1 VFEGAVAVAAGSR
14 TWIMRSVL
22 PVLFC
27 AVVTFGLMAARPAHA
42 REITPDAINNAKFS
56 TSFKDKI
63 DPTVIRLQV
72 MLDRAGFSP
81 GVIDGFDGDNFRRA
95 LAAFATAHG
104 LQDDHPLTRELWEQL
119 IALSPEPAVTEYVIG
134 KDDLKGPF
142 LKTIPDD
149 LEDQAKLKRLAYRN
163 PEEELAER
171 FHMDQDLLKALNPGK
186 RLDEAGTTLVVAAVG
201 VGKKPTPDKADR
213 LEVDKARRQLRVLA
227 KDGHVMAVYPA
238 SIGSDEKPAPDGTLK
253 VTRVVK
259 WPNYTY
265 DPEYRFKGVD
275 AREKLT
281 VQPGPNNPVG
291 SVWIDLNLDSYG
303 IHGTPEPARVG
314 KSYSH
319 GCVRLTN
326 WDAEALAAMVRKGTE
341 VSFLDK

>member
-1 VFEGAVAVAAGSR
+1 
-14 TWIMRSVL
+14 MRSVL
-22 PVLFC
+22 SVLFG
-27 AVVTFGLMAARPAHA
+27 AVLWTALSSPQPCRADALEA
-42 REITPDAINNAKFS
+42 DAINNAAFS
-56 TSFKDKI
+56 TSFKNEP
-63 DPTVIRLQV
+63 DPTIVRLQV

-81 GVIDGFDGDNFRRA
+81 GVIDGFDGDNFRDA
-95 LAAFATAHG
+95 LAAFARAHG
-104 LQDDHPLTRELWEQL
+104 LKEDRPLTRELWSQL
-119 IALSPEPAVTEYVIG
+119 TALSPEPAVTRYEIT

-142 LKTIPDD
+142 LKTIPDK
-149 LEDQAKLKRLAYRN
+149 LEDKAKLKRLAYRG
-163 PEEELAER
+163 PKEELAER
-171 FHMDQDLLKALNPGK
+171 FHMDQDLLSALNPG
-186 RLDEAGTTLVVAAVG
+186 RHFDEVGATLVVAAVANDR
-201 VGKKPTPDKADR
+201 KKDADKADR
-213 LEVDKARRQLRVLA
+213 IEVDKARRQLRVLG
-227 KDGHVMAVYPA
+227 KTGNLLAVFPA
-238 SIGSDEKPAPDGTLK
+238 SIGSAEKPAPSGTLK

-303 IHGTPEPARVG
+303 IHGTPEPERVG

-326 WDAEALAAMVRKGTE
+326 WDAEELAGMVRKGTE
-341 VSFLDK
+341 VAFLD

>member
-1 VFEGAVAVAAGSR
+1 
-14 TWIMRSVL
+14 MRSVL
-22 PVLFC
+22 PALFC
-27 AVVTFGLMAARPAHA
+27 AVVCVGLVAKPARA
-42 REITPDAINNAKFS
+42 RDVTPDAINNAEFS
-56 TSFKDKI
+56 TSFEDKI
-63 DPTVIRLQV
+63 NPTVIRLQV

-81 GVIDGFDGDNFRRA
+81 GVIDGFDGDNFRSA
-95 LAAFATAHG
+95 LAAFARAHG
-104 LQDDHPLTRELWEQL
+104 LKEDKPLTRELWEQL
-119 IALSPEPAVTEYVIG
+119 VELSPEPAVTEYTIS

-149 LEDQAKLKRLAYRN
+149 LRDQAKLKRLAYQN

-171 FHMDQDLLKALNPGK
+171 FHMDRDLLKALNPGK
-186 RLDEAGTTLVVAAVG
+186 RFAEAGTTLVVAAVDLR
-201 VGKKPTPDKADR
+201 KKSTPDKADR

-227 KDGHVMAVYPA
+227 KGGQVLAVYPA

-253 VTRVVK
+253 VTRVVE

-291 SVWIDLNLDSYG
+291 SVWIDLDLDSYG
-303 IHGTPEPARVG
+303 IHGTPEPERVG

-326 WDAEALAAMVRKGTE
+326 WDAQALATMVRKGTE

>member
-149 LEDQAKLKRLAYRN
+149 LEGQAKLKRLAYQS